1 MSQLVNVAGAQL
13 KPHLPVLLPAL
24 LEATGEL
31 ESANLAYLSTRYGA
45 DADKQEMIDSVRAAV
60 AKSHYSTETMTK
72 VCSLEIFILYFILN
86 YSLLKIF
93 CSVFNMLILRS
104 WKKLFHEFQKC

>member
-1 MSQLVNVAGAQL
+1 MNVAGAQL
-13 KPHLPVLLPAL
+13 KPHLPILLPAL

-45 DADKQEMIDSVRAAV
+45 DADKQDMIDSVRAEV

-72 VCSLEIFILYFILN
+72 VCFCILCYD
-86 YSLLKIF
+86 LKYCHF
-93 CSVFNMLILRS
+93 CD
-104 WKKLFHEFQKC
+104 

>member
-1 MSQLVNVAGAQL
+1 MVLTHLFSSISFSSLQTVSQLVNVAGAQL
-13 KPHLPVLLPAL
+13 KPHLPILLPAL

-72 VCSLEIFILYFILN
+72 VRIT
-86 YSLLKIF
+86 
-93 CSVFNMLILRS
+93 
-104 WKKLFHEFQKC
+104 WKYKTKCMPLFTE

>member
-1 MSQLVNVAGAQL
+1 MSLYFLVSLQTVSQLVNVAGAQL
-13 KPHLPVLLPAL
+13 KPHLPILLPAL

-45 DADKQEMIDSVRAAV
+45 EADKQEMIDSVRAAV

-72 VCSLEIFILYFILN
+72 VIKNKYEKTIF
-86 YSLLKIF
+86 
-93 CSVFNMLILRS
+93 
-104 WKKLFHEFQKC
+104 